1 MSGWLRAPVLLLA
14 LAAASGCRD
23 GSGRWS
29 ADERRQ
35 IDAFTAS
42 VVKAEEAGPATSG
55 DRTKAADA
63 LKAALDA
70 SNTVSDDVLARI
82 HPQLPDRY
90 RTRFVVAVRMRLES
104 LNALGPGDEMT
115 GRHLEWQLPMSDWGS
130 WYDRNLPELRRNIQ

>member
-1 MSGWLRAPVLLLA
+1 MRRRFRAATLLA
-14 LAAASGCRD
+14 VLAATAGCRD

-35 IDAFTAS
+35 IEAFTAS
-42 VVKAEEAGPATSG
+42 VVKAEEAGPAASA
-55 DRTKAADA
+55 DRAKGVEA

-70 SNTVSDDVLARI
+70 SNTVSDEVLARI

-90 RTRFVVAVRMRLES
+90 RTRFVLAVRMRLDS
-104 LNALGPGDEMT
+104 LNALGAGDEMT
-115 GRHLEWQLPMSDWGS
+115 GKHLEWQLPMSDWGN